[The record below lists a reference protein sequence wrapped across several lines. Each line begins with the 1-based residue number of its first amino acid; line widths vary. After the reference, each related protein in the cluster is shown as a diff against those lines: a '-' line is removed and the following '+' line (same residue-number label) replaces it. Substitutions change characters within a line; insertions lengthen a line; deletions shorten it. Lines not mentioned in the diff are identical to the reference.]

1 MDIAWVIQMNK
12 KVPYEN
18 ILLLNKEDLIKLVL
32 EYRAKHQDY
41 KIQNNLFKELIK
53 NYSVLS
59 NELRVNVEKVTTL
72 SVTDPLTQIYNRLK
86 FNDELD
92 KRINAYRKNKLP
104 FSIIMFDIDHFKNV
118 NDTYGHDVGDL
129 VLTTLCHIVQDNIRE
144 FDVFARWGGEEFMI
158 LTPNDNLESSKDLAE
173 RLRREIE
180 VHYFEKVK
188 TITCSFGVTEFKN
201 EDTNDT
207 FTKRVDEALYTAKTQ
222 GRNIVKTL

>member
-1 MDIAWVIQMNK
+1 MDIARVMQMNK

-18 ILLLNKEDLIKLVL
+18 ILLLSKEDLIKLVL

-53 NYSVLS
+53 SYSVLS
-59 NELRVNVEKVTTL
+59 NELRVNVERVTTL

-92 KRINAYRKNKLP
+92 KIINDYKKNKHP

-118 NDTYGHDVGDL
+118 NDTYGHDTGDL

-144 FDVFARWGGEEFMI
+144 IDVFARWGGEEFMI
-158 LTPNDNLESSKDLAE
+158 LTPNDGIENSKNMAE
-173 RLRREIE
+173 KLRKVIEIY
-180 VHYFEKVK
+180 YFEKVK
-188 TITCSFGVTEFKN
+188 SITCSFGVTEFTD

-207 FTKRVDEALYTAKTQ
+207 FTKRVDGALYTAKNQ
-222 GRNIVKTL
+222 GRNMVKIF